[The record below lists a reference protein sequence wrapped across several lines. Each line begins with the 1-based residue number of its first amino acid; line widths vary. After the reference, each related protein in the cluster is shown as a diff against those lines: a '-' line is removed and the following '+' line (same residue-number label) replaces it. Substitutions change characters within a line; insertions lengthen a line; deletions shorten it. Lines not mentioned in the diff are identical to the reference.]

1 MSELQGTPQT
11 EAHTQETTQHPRAS
25 VQHRLGGNV
34 LDVALLFTSAITLFL
49 GWLIWSLVLWGQGQT
64 PAKQV
69 LIRANPLRGA
79 IWLFGN
85 S

>member
-34 LDVALLFTSAITLFL
+34 LDVL
-49 GWLIWSLVLWGQGQT
+49 
-64 PAKQV
+64 AKQLLEQV
-69 LIRANPLRGA
+69 KLIQAKEMEVMTKLS
-79 IWLFGN
+79 ITSSKLDIFLKFTIMYTI
-85 S
+85 